1 MAAQRTQIET
11 SDRDGRT
18 GLGAFAS
25 NAAAVRAV
33 AESVQST
40 LGPKGLNCM
49 LVDRAGDVTITNDG
63 STILSLIDASHPAAR
78 IMVRAARAQER
89 EWGDGTTTTA
99 VLADALVSEGLSQA
113 RNGVPVSMLADGI
126 ADGVRYAVEAI
137 CSQSRRVEHVS
148 DTVLEQVVRVAARGD
163 VEITSA
169 VMKAAA
175 LCGLDVLVRQD
186 FDLRDSILLS
196 EGGHTEA
203 FAGIVLQ
210 KDRMNRQ
217 MPTELRD
224 VACLVID
231 DALEPEQMESSAIGT
246 ESGFAA
252 YMANVE
258 KFKASLDAIISLGV
272 NVVAVHRSVSDLAE
286 ERLTRSGCLV
296 VRRVGARDISRLA
309 GHTGATPVKVTSLAD
324 RADLSASIGRAGSVL
339 TDERRGWVVVRD
351 GAGTIA
357 ASIVVAAGTREVAEE
372 RMRIAEDAC
381 GALQSAARTGVVPGG
396 GSVEVFASGRLTGQ
410 RIESSGMLS
419 FGREC
424 VARALRRPLAQIAA
438 NAGYNPLEAV
448 CSVEKA
454 QRRRRCAS
462 LGVDCESGRTAD
474 MAALGIWDP
483 TGVKTGA
490 LETAAEVACAILR
503 VDTIVR
509 MRDVESSRPTA
520 E

>member
-1 MAAQRTQIET
+1 
-11 SDRDGRT
+11 
-18 GLGAFAS
+18 
-25 NAAAVRAV
+25 
-33 AESVQST
+33 
-40 LGPKGLNCM
+40 M

-78 IMVRAARAQER
+78 ILVRAARAQER

-137 CSQSRRVEHVS
+137 RSQSREVYNVGDS
-148 DTVLEQVVRVAARGD
+148 ILEQVVRVAARGD
-163 VEITSA
+163 AEITSA

-175 LCGLDVLVRQD
+175 LCGLDVLVRPE

-196 EGGHTEA
+196 EGGRTEA
-203 FAGIVLQ
+203 FSGVVLQ

-217 MPTELRD
+217 MPTEIPD

-231 DALEPEQMESSAIGT
+231 DALEPEQVESGAIGT

-252 YMANVE
+252 YMANIE
-258 KFKASLDAIISLGV
+258 KFKASLESIVSLGV

-296 VRRVGARDISRLA
+296 VRRVGARDIARLA
-309 GHTGATPVKVTSLAD
+309 AHTGAVPVKVTSLAD
-324 RADLSASIGRAGSVL
+324 RADLADSVGRAGSVL
-339 TDERRGWVVVRD
+339 TDDRRGWVVVRD

-372 RMRIAEDAC
+372 RKRIAEDAC

-396 GSVEVFASGRLTGQ
+396 GSVEIYASSRLPGQ
-410 RIESSGMLS
+410 RDESSGMLS

-424 VARALRRPLAQIAA
+424 VSRALRRPLAQIAA

-454 QRRRRCAS
+454 QKAADHLRWSELRHGPDCGYGCHGHLGSHGSEDRSSGDRSRGRLCHPARRYHRPNERR
-462 LGVDCESGRTAD
+462 GIITA
-474 MAALGIWDP
+474 
-483 TGVKTGA
+483 
-490 LETAAEVACAILR
+490 
-503 VDTIVR
+503 
-509 MRDVESSRPTA
+509 TA